1 MNAINQLAV
10 LQYLDSINM
19 LGGREDMLSGVFGD
33 VTIQDAQ
40 RQTGGRACKFIAQR
54 LWATGDG
61 TTETQTLCASVET
74 IASDDDR
81 MRVVWSVE
89 LENGDV
95 QLLDSPLNAK
105 TALISVRG
113 KAIKVT
119 GHAPELVLGDDEAL
133 GDYLAESLLEAL
145 PAPARGYS
153 VAQKRQHA
161 SAVVKDVHEARYENG
176 GIMQGKAKAILG

>member
-54 LWATGDG
+54 LWATG
-61 TTETQTLCASVET
+61 ETQTVCASVET

-119 GHAPELVLGDDEAL
+119 GYAPELVLGDDEGL